1 MIFVKYSEK
10 FFKNQKGRKKG
21 GIFEYKNVKDI
32 FMKFLRLKILS
43 IMM

>member
-10 FFKNQKGRKKG
+10 FFKNQKGRKTG
-21 GIFEYKNVKDI
+21 GFLNIKNAKDI
-32 FMKFLRLKILS
+32 FIKLLRLKILS